1 MLFLRLNYAIHHQ
14 KSSVHSRHNSTGSV
28 LCGLPAF
35 VTFDR
40 SDRSMITFDT
50 WVLIVATIVV
60 LISAWLWQRDKKNK
74 FDLLDLISGDD
85 GKLSLSKT
93 GQLVAL
99 LVSTWGFVALTR
111 ADKMS
116 EWFFTGYML
125 AWAGAN
131 IASKAL
137 DIKKG
142 QP

>member
-1 MLFLRLNYAIHHQ
+1 M
-14 KSSVHSRHNSTGSV
+14 T
-28 LCGLPAF
+28 
-35 VTFDR
+35 
-40 SDRSMITFDT
+40 ITFDT
-50 WVLIVATIVV
+50 AVLIIATLVV
-60 LISAWLWQRDKKNK
+60 LISAWLWQRDSTNK

-99 LVSTWGFVALTR
+99 LVSTWGFVAITR
-111 ADKMS
+111 ADKMT
-116 EWFFTGYML
+116 EWYFAGYML

-137 DIKKG
+137 DAKKA

>member
-1 MLFLRLNYAIHHQ
+1 
-14 KSSVHSRHNSTGSV
+14 
-28 LCGLPAF
+28 
-35 VTFDR
+35 
-40 SDRSMITFDT
+40 MITFDT
-50 WVLIVATIVV
+50 WVLIVATVVV
-60 LISAWLWQRDKKNK
+60 LISAWLWQRDSTNK